1 MTRLLG
7 VIPAAD
13 RGGHIGGA
21 PPALLQTGEGTF
33 LERAIALLR
42 AAGVERIIVGVRNG
56 RDPVAVQALRGGAE
70 VAEVEP
76 EGRDPSASLRAAQG
90 KLAGDRELTSVEASS
105 GVGIGAEASSGV
117 GAEASSGDGASAAAG
132 PENVSFLLLPPTYPE
147 VRESTVLALVQ
158 GWRAAGE
165 IPNVAAPL
173 LPEGTSMAQ
182 LPWHELAPLI
192 LRGPGAAD
200 RLHAPEAVGGPD
212 LLRIPVTDPGV
223 GQRIDTLPLYR
234 RHFPQAF
241 RRRFQKW

>member
-1 MTRLLG
+1 MTPLVG

-33 LERAIALLR
+33 LERAIAVLR
-42 AAGVERIIVGVRNG
+42 AAGVERIIVGVRDA
-56 RDPVAVQALRGGAE
+56 RDPVAAQARRGGAE

-76 EGRDPSASLRAAQG
+76 EGRDPGASLGAAQRCM
-90 KLAGDRELTSVEASS
+90 AGTGGLTGAGEAPVGGPSAVADASDAS
-105 GVGIGAEASSGV
+105 GWVG
-117 GAEASSGDGASAAAG
+117 
-132 PENVSFLLLPPTYPE
+132 VSFLLLPPTYPE
-147 VRESTVLALVQ
+147 VKESTVRTLIQ
-158 GWRAAGE
+158 GWQEAEEAP
-165 IPNVAAPL
+165 IVAAPL
-173 LPEGTSMAQ
+173 LPEGTSVAH

-192 LRGPGAAD
+192 LRGDGAAD
-200 RLHAPEAVGGPD
+200 RLRAPETVEGPN

-241 RRRFQKW
+241 RKRFQKW